1 MKIIVTIISTTVMIL
16 TKADLGQTVEKRQQP
31 PLKFVDIDLAPRT
44 LFHIIFFI
52 TTIIIIIII
61 IITII
66 IDNILWIS
74 W

>member
-1 MKIIVTIISTTVMIL
+1 MIITVTITRTVMIL
-16 TKADLGQTVEKRQQP
+16 TKADGGQTLEKRQQP

-61 IITII
+61 ITII
-66 IDNILWIS
+66 IDNFLWIS